1 MTLELIAQVQARM
14 KSTKGAARDRWPPY
28 IGAPQVH
35 ACAHSCT
42 LFGGKE
48 TTTGTRMLKAH
59 HLRTYNNVLQ
69 YLPQLEALS
78 WEPYVEPKT
87 SGRVSLNGVIPSFV
101 TLLPCYYLYELVAQS
116 YKTASILG
124 CPLTVISLED
134 VIPTRIYD
142 QKTTPV

>member
-1 MTLELIAQVQARM
+1 MTLELKAQVQAQIPSA
-14 KSTKGAARDRWPPY
+14 KSAARDRRPPY

-59 HLRTYNNVLQ
+59 HLRTYDDALE

-78 WEPYVEPKT
+78 WERYVEPKT
-87 SGRVSLNGVIPSFV
+87 SERVSLKGVIPSFV
-101 TLLPCYYLYELVAQS
+101 TLLPCY
-116 YKTASILG
+116 
-124 CPLTVISLED
+124 
-134 VIPTRIYD
+134 
-142 QKTTPV
+142 